1 MKFGQLEEYNL
12 RDGFPE
18 KSYTECGW
26 KASSRLLSKE
36 SKLSITLDQQG
47 KEILCS
53 LIWLYAQVE
62 ACQNIKTKVL
72 TTCFHLI

>member
-18 KSYTECGW
+18 KSYTEYGW
-26 KASSRLLSKE
+26 KARPRLLSKE

-53 LIWLYAQVE
+53 LI
-62 ACQNIKTKVL
+62 
-72 TTCFHLI
+72 